1 VVLGPG
7 AHGHRDDLGSHPF
20 VMVYAVVLWYLPV
33 QCAGYLLSGWL
44 VARLHRSCRH
54 LAVFAFMTTVL
65 VRSAWNTTYLF
76 RLSKVV
82 GSEWNPYFAVQMAL
96 GALPLLILLGGSL
109 SRRSIGPREL
119 RPRELRFRN

>member
-1 VVLGPG
+1 
-7 AHGHRDDLGSHPF
+7 
-20 VMVYAVVLWYLPV
+20 
-33 QCAGYLLSGWL
+33 
-44 VARLHRSCRH
+44 
-54 LAVFAFMTTVL
+54 VFAFMTTVL